1 MSRNAWAILA
11 FLSAFAFVGAAGCS
25 CDETTAEGETDAG
38 GGDGAVGHDG
48 AVSGD
53 GGDKPD
59 GSPTDGGSADGAADG
74 GGDAEADGGG
84 DGETPDGGVVLRI
97 DSIAPASGWRG
108 TDIAFTLVGDGFQT
122 GATVTFANTLSEPP
136 HTANAANVVVSDAKT
151 AQGTLPADIARPLGL
166 YDVTVTNP
174 DSNTAT
180 LEDAFAV
187 LANPPPEIA
196 DVAPKTGW
204 TGDAADGVLSDPIV
218 NVTGQNFV
226 STPAVRFILAANQST
241 YFFSPSVAFV
251 SPTSVTAVAPTESY
265 GMPAG
270 DYIVELINPDK
281 QSDAWETFTVTGTP
295 APRIDSIDPIRAPSN
310 TGADP
315 LKITGDYFTADSK
328 AAAVTQTGDIDLPT
342 TFVSAQEINAVI
354 GGGVLQIGFYPIK
367 VTNADGQYDVYYAYQ
382 STPSS
387 EGKLTAWTP
396 MPFDLAI
403 PRWKHAGVV
412 MRDEFNNPYVF
423 IAGGND
429 GTALL
434 DSVEHAPVDFYGGL
448 GGWKP
453 PMQFDAATG
462 WRIENRLKTARQ
474 TFALAR
480 YKGWVYAVGGAN
492 ANGALNSVERAFI
505 LTSKGAPQMER
516 PSYTMLAGSLP
527 KGTWY
532 YKVSAV
538 SADGES
544 LPGQEAILGGVE
556 GTAIVKW
563 LSVPGAAS
571 YNVYRSVSADGISGS
586 ERLLAWN
593 VPGTTFN
600 DDGEGALTPAP
611 AFLRAASRDTAN
623 ATLAEGLWRYRVSAV
638 TAAGETLASYPMDAE
653 VAAGGNSVLV
663 LWDAV
668 IGAASYNV
676 YRTAAVDAT
685 GGGEFLLAS
694 GVAVPEFTDDGSA
707 AVDPGKPAPLGISPL
722 ERGSISLWKP
732 LDATPLNEAREGV
745 GAIYV
750 QSPDDKPFLY
760 AVGGRSS
767 TAAYFD
773 SVEKTAIDPDTGDLL
788 GWAYD
793 TTMNVPKA
801 FHALVTNQGRNEI
814 EIPQGGGGQPPIT
827 FDCDNGPHIV
837 AVIEV
842 TPVYAQTGVGGHVG
856 YTALAKDASGCIM
869 KGLPMTWTS
878 SDVAVATIDA
888 AGVAT
893 GMAKGTTFITASYGG
908 VTSNKAQFDVVDQP
922 VTGVMRIEV
931 TPASAT
937 KAVGETQQF
946 VATAYDAQNAVIP
959 NVTFAWKSSSVAV
972 APVNATGLATAV
984 AAGTTGITASAGG
997 VSSNTAL
1004 LTVTGGPSCGV
1015 AFITIGPNAAGTPV
1029 GGKVQFA
1036 AHAYGGM
1043 FQEIQGIAFSWYS
1056 TNPNVATIDSTGLA
1070 TGVAVGTTNVF
1081 ATACGV
1087 ESNRAVLTVSSSGQC
1102 ALSSIRVR
1110 PENATIHVNQTQEFT
1125 AAVYDSCGN
1134 MLNGVSF
1141 AWASSKTAVASVA
1154 DGLASGLTPGVTEI
1168 TAASGAVTSNKA
1180 VLTVLLQEGAD
1191 ETPYIYA
1198 IAGDDA
1204 YTPSND
1210 GVQSIVYATVGA
1222 DGVLSAW
1229 KFAAEETTKR
1239 LMGLQALLYFD
1250 FLFTFGG
1257 AQKEDAGG
1265 VTASNT
1271 VERFAWRLS
1280 DGDLTDKQ
1288 NTGAQMKTSR
1298 SFFALVRINPYIYAI
1313 GGNSGGMTLVA
1324 TTERIPQ

>member
-1 MSRNAWAILA
+1 MLRNACAILA
-11 FLSAFAFVGAAGCS
+11 FVSALAFIGATGCS
-25 CDETTAEGETDAG
+25 CDETTAEGGLDGG
-38 GGDGAVGHDG
+38 GGDGAEGRDG
-48 AVSGD
+48 ATPGD
-53 GGDKPD
+53 TGGKPD
-59 GSPTDGGSADGAADG
+59 GAMPDGGESDGAADGATDG
-74 GGDAEADGGG
+74 GGDAETDGATDGGY
-84 DGETPDGGVVLRI
+84 TLKL

-108 TDIAFTLVGDGFQT
+108 ADIAFTLVGGGFQA
-122 GATVTFANTLSEPP
+122 GATVAFTNPLSDPP
-136 HTANAANVVVSDAKT
+136 HTADAVNVVVADAQT

-166 YDVTVTNP
+166 YDVTITNP
-174 DSNTAT
+174 DTASAT
-180 LEDAFAV
+180 LAGAFTV
-187 LANPPPEIA
+187 LANPPPEIS
-196 DVAPKTGW
+196 DVSPKTGW
-204 TGDAADGVLSDPIV
+204 TGDAADGILSDPV
-218 NVTGQNFV
+218 LNVTGKNFV

-251 SPTSVTAVAPTESY
+251 SPESVTAVAPTESY

-281 QSDAWETFTVTGTP
+281 QSDTWEAFTVTGTP

-328 AAAVTQTGDIDLPT
+328 AAAVTQTGDLDLPT
-342 TFVSAQEINAVI
+342 TFVSAQELNAAI
-354 GGGVLQIGFYPIK
+354 AGGALQIGFYPIK

-387 EGKLTAWTP
+387 EGKLTEWTP
-396 MPFDLAI
+396 IGVDLTF

-429 GTALL
+429 GSAIL
-434 DSVEHAPVDFYGGL
+434 DGVEYAPVDFYGGL
-448 GGWKP
+448 GEWKP

-462 WRIENRLKTARQ
+462 WRIENRLRIARQ
-474 TFALAR
+474 TFALVR

-492 ANGALNSVERAFI
+492 ANGALDSVERAFV
-505 LTSKGAPQMER
+505 LTSKGAPSMER

-538 SADGES
+538 SEEGES
-544 LPGQEAILGGVE
+544 LPGQEAILGGIE
-556 GTAIVKW
+556 GTAIIKW
-563 LSVPGAAS
+563 LAVPGAVS

-586 ERLLAWN
+586 ERLIAWN

-611 AFLRAASRDTAN
+611 AFLRAASRNTAN
-623 ATLAEGLWRYRVSAV
+623 ATLAEGLWRYRVTAV
-638 TAAGETLASYPMDAE
+638 TASGETLASYPMDAE
-653 VAAGGNSVLV
+653 VAPGDNSILV

-668 IGAASYNV
+668 PGAASYNV

-685 GGGEFLLAS
+685 DSGEFLLAS
-694 GVAVPEFTDDGSA
+694 GVMTEEFTDDGSA
-707 AVDPGKPAPLGISPL
+707 AINAGNPAPLGIAPL
-722 ERGSISLWKP
+722 ERGNLSLWKR
-732 LDATPLNEAREGV
+732 LDAAPLMDAREGV
-745 GAIYV
+745 GAIYI

-760 AVGGRSS
+760 AVGGRS
-767 TAAYFD
+767 TTTTYFD

-793 TTMNVPKA
+793 TAMNVPKA

-827 FDCDNGPHIV
+827 FDCDNGPHVV

-842 TPVYAQTGVGGHVG
+842 APVHAQTGVGGRVS

-869 KGLPMTWTS
+869 NGLPFDWAS
-878 SDVAVATIDA
+878 SDPAVATVDA
-888 AGVAT
+888 GGVAT
-893 GMAKGTTFITASYGG
+893 GVAKGTTFITASYGAI
-908 VTSNKAQFDVVDQP
+908 TSNRAQLDVVDQP

-946 VATAYDAQNAVIP
+946 VATAYDAQNTVIP
-959 NVTFAWKSSSVAV
+959 NVTFVWKSSNVAV
-972 APVNATGLATAV
+972 APVNQTGLATAV
-984 AAGTTGITASAGG
+984 AAGTTGITASVGRL
-997 VSSNTAL
+997 SSNTAL

-1015 AFITIGPNAAGTPV
+1015 AFIMIAPNAAGTTV
-1029 GGKVQFA
+1029 GGKVQFT

-1043 FQEIQGIAFSWYS
+1043 FQEITGITFSWYS
-1056 TNPNVATIDSTGLA
+1056 TNTNVATIDSTGLA
-1070 TGVAVGTTNVF
+1070 TGVAVGTTNIF
-1081 ATACGV
+1081 AAACGV
-1087 ESNRAVLTVSSSGQC
+1087 ESNRAVLTVSSTGQC
-1102 ALSSIRVR
+1102 TLSSIRVR
-1110 PENATIHVNQTQEFT
+1110 PESATIHVNQTQEFT
-1125 AAVYDSCGN
+1125 AAAYDSCGN
-1134 MLNGVSF
+1134 LLDGVSF
-1141 AWASSKTAVASVA
+1141 TWGSSKTAVATVA
-1154 DGLASGLTPGVTEI
+1154 DGLASGVTPGVSEI
-1168 TAASGAVTSNKA
+1168 TASSGAVTSNKA
-1180 VLTVLLQEGAD
+1180 ILTVLMQEGAD

-1204 YTPSND
+1204 YAPSND
-1210 GVQSIVYATVGA
+1210 GVQSIVYATVGV

-1265 VTASNT
+1265 VTAANT

-1288 NTGAQMKTSR
+1288 NTGAQMKTAR
-1298 SFFALVRINPYIYAI
+1298 SFFALVRINPYIYAV
-1313 GGNSGGMTLVA
+1313 GGNSGGMTLVG